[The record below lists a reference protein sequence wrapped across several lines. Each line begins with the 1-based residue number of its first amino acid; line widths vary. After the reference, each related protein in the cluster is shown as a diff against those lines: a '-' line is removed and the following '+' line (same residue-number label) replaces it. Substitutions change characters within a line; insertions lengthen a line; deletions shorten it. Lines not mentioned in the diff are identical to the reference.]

1 VPGPRESAGPDPRRW
16 LFGSEGTLGII
27 TKAVVKLFPLPEVQ
41 QYDAVLFPDF
51 EAGVAFLFDLT
62 RKGEPPASAR
72 LVDNLQF
79 QLSQTLKPR
88 TGGWR
93 AAKRR
98 LERFLVTRLKG
109 FVPDRM
115 VACTL
120 VYEGRHDEVTRQRR
134 TVARLARRHG
144 GMRAGAEN
152 GTRGYQL
159 TFGIAYLR
167 DFVMRHWI
175 LGESFETS
183 VPWSR
188 VLELC
193 DNVKRRLV
201 TECAARG
208 VPGRPFVTAR
218 VTQVYQT
225 GVCVYFYFGFYHKGL
240 AQPVETFGELERAA
254 RDEILRSGGSL
265 SHHHGVGKLRRGFL
279 PRVYSPAALA
289 WSGEVKRAVD
299 PANIFGIGN
308 QLLGAEAAGRPVGS
322 E

>member
-1 VPGPRESAGPDPRRW
+1 VGIDPRRW
-16 LFGSEGTLGII
+16 IFGSEGTLGIV
-27 TKAVVKLFPLPEVQ
+27 TRAVVKIFPLPEVQ
-41 QYDAVLFPDF
+41 QYDAILFPDF
-51 EAGVAFLFDLT
+51 DTGIAFLYDLT
-62 RKGEPPASAR
+62 REAVPPASTR

-88 TGGWR
+88 ATGAR
-93 AAKRR
+93 ALKRK
-98 LERFLVTRLKG
+98 LEKLLVTRLRG
-109 FVPDRM
+109 FAPDRM

-120 VYEGRHDEVTRQRR
+120 VYEGSREEVRRQQAAVR
-134 TVARLARRHG
+134 RLARRHG

-152 GTRGYQL
+152 GKRGYQL

-183 VPWSR
+183 VAWSQVR
-188 VLELC
+188 ALC
-193 DNVKRRLV
+193 ENVKRRLV
-201 TECAARG
+201 QECAARG

-240 AQPVETFGELERAA
+240 AHPVEVFAGLEQAA

-279 PRVYSPAALA
+279 PRIFSPAALA
-289 WSGEVKRAVD
+289 WSAELKRAVD
-299 PANIFGIGN
+299 PANVFGIAN
-308 QLLGAEAAGRPVGS
+308 QLLGTESAGRAA